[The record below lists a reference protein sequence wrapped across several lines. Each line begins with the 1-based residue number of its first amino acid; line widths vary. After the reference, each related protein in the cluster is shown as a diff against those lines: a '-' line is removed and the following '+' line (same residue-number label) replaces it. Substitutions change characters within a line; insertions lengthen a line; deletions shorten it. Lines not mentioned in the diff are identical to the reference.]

1 MHDGAVTHTRQ
12 QLGSVSLSRVLD
24 AAEKASGWEAG
35 APVSRGDR
43 RGDLNRE
50 GIRPPCALGAR
61 FAADTKREAAE

>member
-35 APVSRGDR
+35 APESRGDR
-43 RGDLNRE
+43 RGDLKRD
-50 GIRPPCALGAR
+50 GVRPPCALGAR
-61 FAADTKREAAE
+61 FATDAKREAAE